1 MIKKIAL
8 GGFLFLL
15 LAFVGLHFYFYFATK
30 NALQDAKNESSALLL
45 GNPQGDLLVVSFID
59 YQCPH
64 CPTLDRVLEK
74 TLPSEPDVK
83 LLLRPVAWMGQT
95 SKDIAT
101 LVLGA
106 REQDKGKAAALHKKI
121 MEEANPPS
129 YTRAKELA
137 TNLGIDVK
145 KAEDAALAAGLH
157 PLIQKN
163 SAIAVDIGLRS
174 VPSLLIG
181 SMPYTP
187 PSEGMLGVN
196 ELRLLFDDARAKAL
210 SPSPKTEE

>member
-15 LAFVGLHFYFYFATK
+15 LAFVGLHFYFYFAAK

-74 TLPSEPDVK
+74 TLPNEPEVK

-95 SKDIAT
+95 SEDIAT
-101 LVLGA
+101 LVLGS
-106 REQDKGKAAALHKKI
+106 REQGKAVALHKQI
-121 MEEANPPS
+121 MEEATPPS
-129 YTRAKELA
+129 YARAKELA

-145 KAEDAALAAGLH
+145 KAEDAALAAGLR

-163 SAIAVDIGLRS
+163 STIAVDIGLRS

-187 PSEGMLGVN
+187 PPEGMPGVN
-196 ELRLLFDDARAKAL
+196 ELRLLFDDARAKAS

>member
-15 LAFVGLHFYFYFATK
+15 LAFVGLHFYFYFAAK
-30 NALQDAKNESSALLL
+30 NALQDAQDESSALLL
-45 GNPQGDLLVVSFID
+45 GNPRGELLVVSFID

-64 CPTLDRVLEK
+64 CPTLNSVLEK
-74 TLPSEPDVK
+74 TLPSEPEVK

-95 SKDIAT
+95 SEDIAA

-106 REQDKGKAAALHKKI
+106 REQGKAAALHKQI

-129 YTRAKELA
+129 YARARELA
-137 TNLGIDVK
+137 ANLGIDVK
-145 KAEDAALAAGLH
+145 KAEDAALAAGLR

-163 SAIAVDIGLRS
+163 STIAVDIGLRS
-174 VPSLLIG
+174 VPSLVIG

-187 PSEGMLGVN
+187 PPERMPGVN
-196 ELRLLFDDARAKAL
+196 ELRLLFDDARAKAS

>member
-8 GGFLFLL
+8 GGILFLL
-15 LAFVGLHFYFYFATK
+15 LAFIGLHFYFYFA
-30 NALQDAKNESSALLL
+30 AKKAFEDVKEESSALLL
-45 GNPQGDLLVVSFID
+45 GNPQGDFLVVSFVD

-64 CPTLDRVLEK
+64 CPTLDRILEK
-74 TLPSEPDVK
+74 TLPSEPEVK
-83 LLLRPVAWMGQT
+83 ILLRPVAWMGQT
-95 SKDIAT
+95 SEDIAA

-106 REQDKGKAAALHKKI
+106 REQGKAAALHKQI

-145 KAEDAALAAGLH
+145 KAEDAALAAGLSFI
-157 PLIQKN
+157 IQRN
-163 SAIAVDIGLRS
+163 STIAIDIGLRS
-174 VPSLLIG
+174 VPSLVIG
-181 SMPYTP
+181 GMPYTP
-187 PSEGMLGVN
+187 PPEGMPGVN
-196 ELRLLFDDARAKAL
+196 ELRLLFDEARAKAS